1 MGGGN
6 CCPSLAMLL
15 VYFHFVNV
23 LLYYILKLNFKKLNY
38 NAVVFNLYNTK
49 VLDCLFVSSN
59 KIEEG

>member
-1 MGGGN
+1 
-6 CCPSLAMLL
+6 MLL